1 MGVGYHTRQ
10 GIGNRFARLGL
21 VVAAAGLL
29 TACGST
35 GIGNPLA
42 GLGGGQD
49 DAADGGPARCP
60 SVLIVEDA
68 AALTLF
74 SPGGGRDLTDIV
86 ATARFGPFEGQCDY
100 FDDRVDVRL
109 ELLIVA
115 ERGPALTGDRVV
127 VEYFVSILDPQDRI
141 MVKRE
146 FPVELG
152 FASASLSQ
160 AASREVL
167 VQSIPL
173 ADLGTAA
180 EHEILIGF
188 QLDPAQLDFN
198 RR

>member
-1 MGVGYHTRQ
+1 MGVGYHRRR
-10 GIGNRFARLGL
+10 GLGNWLARLGL
-21 VVAAAGLL
+21 VVAAAGGLA
-29 TACGST
+29 ACGST

-42 GLGGGQD
+42 GLGGGEPD
-49 DAADGGPARCP
+49 GADGGPARCP

-68 AALTLF
+68 AELTLF
-74 SPGGGRDLTDIV
+74 SPGGGRDLTDVV
-86 ATARFGPFEGQCDY
+86 AVAGFGPFEGQCDY

-109 ELLIVA
+109 ELLVVA
-115 ERGPALTGDRVV
+115 ERGPALSGDRVV

-141 MVKRE
+141 MAKRE
-146 FPVELG
+146 FPVDLR

-173 ADLGTAA
+173 ADLATAGD
-180 EHEILIGF
+180 HEILVGF